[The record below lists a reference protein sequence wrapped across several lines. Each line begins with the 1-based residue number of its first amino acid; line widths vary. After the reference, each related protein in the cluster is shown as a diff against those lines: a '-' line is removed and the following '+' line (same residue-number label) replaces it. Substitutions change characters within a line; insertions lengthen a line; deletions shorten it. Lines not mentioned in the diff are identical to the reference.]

1 MTPEPEETVNDD
13 AAEPGHTEVQGESHN
28 DLYSTQD
35 VANIFRVS
43 TKTVLRWA
51 NKEKFQSHGVEVL
64 WTIGGHRRF
73 RKTEIN
79 ELFWKMIQNGRLD

>member
-1 MTPEPEETVNDD
+1 MTPEPEALPVG
-13 AAEPGHTEVQGESHN
+13 PGQNEVQGEEHTN
-28 DLYSTQD
+28 LYTTQD
-35 VANIFRVS
+35 VATIFRVS
-43 TKTVLRWA
+43 TKTVMRWA
-51 NKEKFQSHGVEVL
+51 NNGKFEKHGVELL